1 VESATSPNRQGLTAE
16 IEALRAQLSERE
28 RVIAAQ
34 REQIKSKEERIASL
48 EHRVHVLAKLVF
60 GPSSEK
66 GPSAPAEEA
75 PGQGWLFVRD
85 LALEADRTAEETHAR
100 ATLEVRP
107 GDPSK
112 KRHGRRAKF
121 PDHLPRVRTTYD
133 LPEEEKRCAC
143 GEELSEI
150 GEEVTRELERVETAV
165 VHEIARK
172 KYACRKCEGNV
183 RIAPGPDRVIEK
195 GLLGTGFLA
204 HAIVERFGQ
213 HLPYYRLEKKYAA
226 EGLDLSRVVLCQSM
240 GKCAQRLKPIY
251 DELKRQ
257 VLASDVLHTDDT
269 PVTMAD
275 SSLGGRRQG
284 RIWIYLD
291 RERRHFYDFT
301 ESRKRDG
308 PIGVLGNFKGYLHAD
323 RYGGYEELYWPGG
336 ATEVACWAHA
346 RRKYDQ
352 ARTSEPKLAAEALR
366 RIAALYAVERETKE
380 PELQGEALAAYR
392 REHAR
397 PLLEELCAW
406 LALAQT
412 QVLEKSPMAQ
422 AIRYTLSNWEAL
434 GRYVEDGRLSIDN
447 NAAEAALRPF
457 AVGRKNWLFFGNDNG
472 GRTAAILMS
481 LLMTAKAAGLE
492 PRQYFRDVLIR
503 VGKGG
508 DVADLTPHGW
518 KRRFEPQVKADRER
532 LLGRLLGRT
541 SSPA

>member
-1 VESATSPNRQGLTAE
+1 MSQ
-16 IEALRAQLSERE
+16 RE
-28 RVIAAQ
+28 RVIAEQ
-34 REQIKSKEERIASL
+34 REQIKSKEERIVSL
-48 EHRVHVLAKLVF
+48 EHRVHVLTKLVF

-66 GPSAPAEEA
+66 RPSVPAEQA

-85 LALEADRTAEETHAR
+85 LALEAERTAEEKRAR

-107 GDPSK
+107 GDPAK
-112 KRHGRRAKF
+112 GRHGRRAKF
-121 PDHLPRVRTTYD
+121 PDHLPRVRTNYE
-133 LPEEEKRCAC
+133 LPEEERRCDC

-150 GEEVTRELERVETAV
+150 GEEITRELERVETTV

-183 RIAPGPDRVIEK
+183 RIAPGPDRAIEK
-195 GLLGTGFLA
+195 GILGTGFLA
-204 HAIVERFGQ
+204 HVIVERFNQ

-226 EGLDLSRVVLCQSM
+226 EGLELSRVVLWQSTA
-240 GKCAQRLKPIY
+240 KCAQRLLPIY
-251 DELKRQ
+251 EELRRQ
-257 VLASDVLHTDDT
+257 VLGSDVLHTDDT

-291 RERRHFYDFT
+291 REGRHFYDFT

-308 PIGVLGNFKGYLHAD
+308 PIGVLGKFKGYLHAD

-336 ATEVACWAHA
+336 ATEVACWSHA
-346 RRKYDQ
+346 RRKYVD
-352 ARTSEPKLAAEALR
+352 AKTSDPKLAAEAVR
-366 RIAALYAVERETKE
+366 RIGALYAVEREAKE
-380 PELQGEALAAYR
+380 AGLEGEARAAYR

-397 PLLEELCAW
+397 PVLEELHPW
-406 LALAQT
+406 LALVQT

-447 NAAEAALRPF
+447 NAAERALRPL
-457 AVGRKNWLFFGNDNG
+457 AVGRKNWLFFGNDHG

-492 PRQYFRDVLIR
+492 PREYFRDVLIR
-503 VGKGG
+503 IGKGAEVG
-508 DVADLTPHGW
+508 DLTPHGW
-518 KRRFEPQVKADRER
+518 KRSFAPIVTAERKR
-532 LLGRLLGRT
+532 LLDRLLGRT
-541 SSPA
+541 PSPA

>member
-1 VESATSPNRQGLTAE
+1 MERATSPNRQGLTAE
-16 IEALRAQLSERE
+16 LEALRAQLSERE
-28 RVIAAQ
+28 RVIAEQ
-34 REQIKSKEERIASL
+34 RELIKSGEERIASL
-48 EHRVHVLAKLVF
+48 EHRVHVLTKLVF

-66 GPSAPAEEA
+66 RPSAPSEQA

-85 LALEADRTAEETHAR
+85 LALEAERTAEEKRAR
-100 ATLEVRP
+100 ATLEVTS
-107 GDPSK
+107 GDPTK
-112 KRHGRRAKF
+112 RRHGRRAKF

-133 LPEEEKRCAC
+133 LPQEEKRCVC

-150 GEEVTRELERVETAV
+150 GEEVTRELERVETMV

-183 RIAPGPDRVIEK
+183 RIAPGPDRVIDK
-195 GLLGTGFLA
+195 GMLGTGFLA
-204 HAIVERFGQ
+204 NVIVERFGQ

-226 EGLDLSRVVLCQSM
+226 EGLELSRVVLCQSM
-240 GKCAQRLKPIY
+240 AKCAQRLAPIY
-251 DELKRQ
+251 EELKRQ
-257 VLASDVLHTDDT
+257 VLGSEVLHTDDT

-291 RERRHFYDFT
+291 REGRHFYDFT

-308 PIGVLGNFKGYLHAD
+308 PIGVLGDFKGYLHAD

-346 RRKYDQ
+346 RRKYVDAQ
-352 ARTSEPKLAAEALR
+352 TSDPKLASEAVR
-366 RIAALYAVERETKE
+366 RIGGLYAVERAAKKE
-380 PELQGEALAAYR
+380 GLKGEALAAYR

-397 PLLEELCAW
+397 PLLEELRPW
-406 LALAQT
+406 LALVQT

-434 GRYVEDGRLSIDN
+434 ERYVEDGRLSIDN
-447 NAAEAALRPF
+447 NPAEQALRPF
-457 AVGRKNWLFFGNDNG
+457 AVGRKNWLFFGNDHG

-492 PRQYFRDVLIR
+492 SRQYFRDVLIR
-503 VGKGG
+503 VAKG
-508 DVADLTPHGW
+508 AELTDLTPHGW
-518 KRRFEPQVKADRER
+518 KRRFQPLVQVERER
-532 LLGRLLGRT
+532 LLDRVLGRS